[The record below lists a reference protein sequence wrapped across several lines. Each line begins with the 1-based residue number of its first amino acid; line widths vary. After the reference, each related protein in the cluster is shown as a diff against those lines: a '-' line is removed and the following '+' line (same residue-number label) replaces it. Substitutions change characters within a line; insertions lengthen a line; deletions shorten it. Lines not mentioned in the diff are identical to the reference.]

1 MEEITRFEAYL
12 KAVLGRSPH
21 TVRAYSREVRR
32 FVAFLTI
39 RGQNP
44 STAGKNE
51 IRAFMFEIKASLDNV
66 SVGRALAGL
75 RAFYRWRI
83 KEGEANF
90 NPAVSISAPKR
101 PKKQALFLTERE
113 TETMLDQTTESP
125 GDDPVERRNQALF
138 ELAYSTGLRVG
149 ELVRLDLDDLDWP
162 AGLLTVRRGKGGS
175 DRRVP
180 FGEPAAESLRLYLA
194 TRPHLVIPT
203 ASDQALFLGR
213 RGKRLNDRVV
223 RRALTA
229 RLAATGLD
237 IRFSPHSLRHSFATH
252 LLSAGADLK
261 AIGEML
267 GHSSLATTERYT
279 HLDLERLRRVY
290 RAAHPR
296 AQEKSS

>member
-39 RGQNP
+39 RGQTP
-44 STAGKNE
+44 GTAGKNE
-51 IRAFMFEIKASLDNV
+51 IRAFMFEIKASLDNI
-66 SVGRALAGL
+66 SVGRALASL

-83 KEGEANF
+83 KEGVANF
-90 NPAVSISAPKR
+90 NPAVSISAPKC

-113 TETMLDQTTESP
+113 TETMLDQSESP
-125 GDDPVERRNQALF
+125 GDDPVKLRNQALF

-149 ELVRLDLDDLDWP
+149 ELVRLDLGDLDWP

-194 TRPHLVIPT
+194 TRNHLVIPT

-213 RGKRLNDRVV
+213 RGRRLNDRVV

-229 RLAATGLD
+229 RLAAAGLD

-267 GHSSLATTERYT
+267 GHSTLATTERYT

-290 RAAHPR
+290 RGAHPR
-296 AQEKSS
+296 AREKSS